1 MTTADSTPAATA
13 VAAQGG
19 PPSGAADDDWWR
31 TAVIYQI
38 YPRSFAD
45 GDGDGTGDLPGI
57 TGRLD
62 HLADLGVDALWLSPF
77 YPSPQRDGGY
87 DVADYR
93 AVDPRYGTLADFDE
107 LLARAHELSIRVIV
121 DLVPNHCSSEHVAF
135 RAALAAAPGSDERAL
150 FHFRDGRGPDGSLP
164 PNDWTSM
171 FEGPAWTRVTEAD
184 GRPGQ
189 WYLHLFDASQPDWN
203 WDNPAVRE
211 DFERTLRFW
220 LDRDV
225 DGFRVDVCDALVKA
239 PGLPDW
245 PRPTHG
251 VIEPVDGVMPPM
263 WDQEGIHE
271 IFRSWRRLLDTYAG
285 RRILCAEAWLPPE
298 RAARIIRADE
308 MHQAFNFRFLETP
321 WQAAPLR
328 NVVAES
334 LAANDGVGAP
344 TTWVL
349 SNHDVMRHASRFGYD
364 GHVELEHGVGADD
377 PQPDRPLGLR
387 RARAATALMLAL
399 PGSAYLYQGEEL
411 GLPEATALPDA
422 ARQDPVW
429 ERSGHRI
436 RGRDGCRVPLP
447 WTEEGPAF
455 GFGTAADT
463 WLPQPP
469 DYGSYAVAAQR
480 GRPGSTLELYRTLL
494 DLRRRYRLGEGT
506 LKWMTSPDDIPHLGN
521 DDIPHPGNDD
531 VLHLAN
537 GSVEV
542 VANLGTQPVPLPPG
556 AHVLA
561 ASEPVTTDVP
571 PDATVWFTTG
581 EANTGR

>member
-1 MTTADSTPAATA
+1 MTTADSTPAPAGTT
-13 VAAQGG
+13 
-19 PPSGAADDDWWR
+19 PLTDDDWWR
-31 TAVIYQI
+31 TAVIYQV

-93 AVDPRYGTLADFDE
+93 AVDPRYGTLADFDA
-107 LLARAHELSIRVIV
+107 LLARAHALDLRVIV
-121 DLVPNHCSSEHVAF
+121 DLVPNHCSSEHAAF
-135 RAALAAAPGSDERAL
+135 RAALAAGPGSEERAL
-150 FHFRDGRGPDGSLP
+150 FHFRDGLGPDGALP

-189 WYLHLFDASQPDWN
+189 WYLHLFDPSQPDWN
-203 WDNPAVRE
+203 WDNPAVRA

-220 LDRDV
+220 LDRGA

-271 IFRSWRRLLDTYAG
+271 IFRAWRRLLDTYDG

-298 RAARIIRADE
+298 RAARIVRADE

-321 WQAAPLR
+321 WQAAGLR
-328 NVVAES
+328 SVVDAS
-334 LAANDGVGAP
+334 LAANDAVGAP

-364 GHVELEHGVGADD
+364 GPVALEHGVGADD

-399 PGSAYLYQGEEL
+399 PGSTYLYQGEEL
-411 GLPEATALPDA
+411 GLPEATRLPDE

-447 WTEEGPAF
+447 WTEDGPAF
-455 GFGTAADT
+455 GFSTRSTT
-463 WLPQPP
+463 WLPQPS
-469 DYGSYAVAAQR
+469 DYGSYAVAVQR
-480 GRPGSTLELYRTLL
+480 GRPDSTLELYRTLL
-494 DLRRRYRLGEGT
+494 NQRRRYKLGEGPLVWET
-506 LKWMTSPDDIPHLGN
+506 TSE
-521 DDIPHPGNDD
+521 D
-531 VLHLAN
+531 VLHFRN
-537 GSVEV
+537 GAVEV
-542 VANLGTQPVPLPPG
+542 VTNFGQRPVPLPP
-556 AHVLA
+556 AVSLLA
-561 ASEPVTTDVP
+561 ASEPVTTHVP
-571 PDATVWFTTG
+571 PDTTVWFS
-581 EANTGR
+581 RDPLR

>member
-1 MTTADSTPAATA
+1 MTPADTTPASA
-13 VAAQGG
+13 SAPARPAG
-19 PPSGAADDDWWR
+19 DDDWWR

-45 GDGDGTGDLPGI
+45 SDGDGTGDLPGI
-57 TGRLD
+57 TARLD

-93 AVDPRYGTLADFDE
+93 AVDPRYGTLADFDA
-107 LLARAHELSIRVIV
+107 LLSRAHTLGIRVIV
-121 DLVPNHCSSEHVAF
+121 DLVPNHCSDQHAAF
-135 RAALAAAPGSDERAL
+135 QSALAAAPGSEERAL
-150 FHFRDGRGPDGSLP
+150 FHFRDGRGPDGDLP

-184 GRPGQ
+184 GNPGQ
-189 WYLHLFDASQPDWN
+189 WYLHLFDPGQPDWN
-203 WDNPAVRE
+203 WDNPAVRA
-211 DFERTLRFW
+211 DFETTLRFW
-220 LDRDV
+220 LDRGV

-239 PGLPDW
+239 DGLPDW
-245 PRPTHG
+245 PQPTHG

-263 WDQEGIHE
+263 WDQEGIHD
-271 IFRSWRRLLDTYAG
+271 IFRAWRKLLDTYDG
-285 RRILCAEAWLPPE
+285 HRILCAEAWLPPE

-321 WQAAPLR
+321 WQPDALR
-328 NVVAES
+328 AVIDES
-334 LAANDGVGAP
+334 LTANNAVGAP

-364 GHVELEHGVGADD
+364 GPVALEHGVGAND
-377 PQPDRPLGLR
+377 PQPDRARGLR
-387 RARAATALMLAL
+387 RARAAIALMLAL

-411 GLPEATALPDA
+411 GLPEVTDLPDT

-447 WTEEGPAF
+447 WTSQPPAF
-455 GFGTAADT
+455 GFSDTPDT

-469 DYGSYAVAAQR
+469 YYATYAADTQR
-480 GRPGSTLELYRTLL
+480 DHPDSTLRLYRTLL
-494 DLRRRYRLGEGT
+494 RLRRHHGMGAGDLR
-506 LKWMTSPDDIPHLGN
+506 WMASP
-521 DDIPHPGNDD
+521 DD
-531 VLHLAN
+531 VLHFAN
-537 GSVEV
+537 GAIEV
-542 VANLGTQPVPLPPG
+542 MTNLSPHSIPLPPSCHPVI
-556 AHVLA
+556 ASAEVTDRLA
-561 ASEPVTTDVP
+561 
-571 PDATVWFTTG
+571 PDTTVWLTR
-581 EANTGR
+581 N

>member
-1 MTTADSTPAATA
+1 MTTADSTPALAPDRAASAT
-13 VAAQGG
+13 
-19 PPSGAADDDWWR
+19 DDDWWR
-31 TAVIYQI
+31 TAVIYQV

-93 AVDPRYGTLADFDE
+93 AVDPRYGTLADFDA
-107 LLARAHELSIRVIV
+107 LLARAHALDIRVIV
-121 DLVPNHCSSEHVAF
+121 DLVPNHCSAEHAAF
-135 RAALAAAPGSDERAL
+135 RAALAAPPGSDERAL
-150 FHFRDGRGPDGSLP
+150 FHFRDGLGPDGSLP

-171 FEGPAWTRVTEAD
+171 FEGAAWTRVTEAD
-184 GRPGQ
+184 GSPGQ
-189 WYLHLFDASQPDWN
+189 WYLHLFDSSQPDWN

-220 LDRDV
+220 LDRGA

-251 VIEPVDGVMPPM
+251 VIEPVDGEMPPM

-271 IFRSWRRLLDTYAG
+271 IFRTWRRLLDTYDG

-321 WQAAPLR
+321 WRAAALR
-328 NVVAES
+328 GVVDAS
-334 LAANDGVGAP
+334 LAANDAVGAP

-364 GHVELEHGVGADD
+364 GPVELEHGVGADD

-387 RARAATALMLAL
+387 RARAATAFMLAL
-399 PGSAYLYQGEEL
+399 PGSAYVYQGEEL
-411 GLPEATALPDA
+411 GLPEATELPDA

-447 WTEEGPAF
+447 WTEDGPAF
-455 GFGTAADT
+455 GFGTGPEGPGT
-463 WLPQPP
+463 WLPQPS

-480 GRPGSTLELYRTLL
+480 GRPDSTLELYRDLL
-494 DLRRRYRLGEGT
+494 RLRRRHALGQGQGP
-506 LKWMTSPDDIPHLGN
+506 LAWVASP
-521 DDIPHPGNDD
+521 DD
-531 VLHLAN
+531 VLHLRN

-542 VANLGTQPVPLPPG
+542 VTNLGQRPVPLPPG
-556 AHVLA
+556 VDLLV
-561 ASEPVTTDVP
+561 ASEPVTTHVP
-571 PDATVWFTTG
+571 ADTTVWFT
-581 EANTGR
+581 GRPLP

>member
-1 MTTADSTPAATA
+1 MTSADTTPPAPAHL
-13 VAAQGG
+13 
-19 PPSGAADDDWWR
+19 AADDDWWR

-45 GDGDGTGDLPGI
+45 SDGDGTGDLPGI
-57 TGRLD
+57 TARLD

-93 AVDPRYGTLADFDE
+93 AVDPRYGTLADFDA
-107 LLARAHELSIRVIV
+107 LLARAHTLGIRVVV
-121 DLVPNHCSSEHVAF
+121 DLVPNHCSSEHTAF
-135 RAALAAAPGSDERAL
+135 RAALAAAPGSPERDL
-150 FHFRDGRGPDGSLP
+150 FHFRDGRGPDGGLP

-189 WYLHLFDASQPDWN
+189 WYLHLFDPGQPDWN
-203 WDNPAVRE
+203 WDNPAVRA
-211 DFERTLRFW
+211 DFETTLRFW
-220 LDRDV
+220 LDRGV

-239 PGLPDW
+239 DGLPDW
-245 PRPTHG
+245 PHPTHG

-263 WDQEGIHE
+263 WDQEGIHD
-271 IFRSWRRLLDTYAG
+271 IFRAWRKLLDSYDG
-285 RRILCAEAWLPPE
+285 HRILCAEAWLPPE
-298 RAARIIRADE
+298 RAARIIRPDE

-321 WQAAPLR
+321 WEPDALR
-328 NVVAES
+328 AVIDES
-334 LAANDGVGAP
+334 LTANDAVGAP

-364 GHVELEHGVGADD
+364 GPVALEHGVGADD
-377 PQPDRPLGLR
+377 PQPDRAAGLR

-411 GLPEATALPDA
+411 GLPEVTDLQDA

-447 WTEEGPAF
+447 WTGQGPSF
-455 GFGTAADT
+455 GFSDTPDT
-463 WLPQPP
+463 WLPQPSYYGPYAAESQRDDP
-469 DYGSYAVAAQR
+469 D
-480 GRPGSTLELYRTLL
+480 STLHLYRGLL
-494 DLRRRYRLGEGT
+494 RLRRHHRLGTGE
-506 LKWMTSPDDIPHLGN
+506 LRWLSSPDG
-521 DDIPHPGNDD
+521 
-531 VLHLAN
+531 VLHFTN
-537 GSVEV
+537 GAIEV
-542 VANLGTQPVPLPPG
+542 MTNLTSQPVPLPPSR
-556 AHVLA
+556 HVVIASA
-561 ASEPVTTDVP
+561 AVTDHVA
-571 PDATVWFTTG
+571 PDTTVWLV
-581 EANTGR
+581 RD

>member
-1 MTTADSTPAATA
+1 MTSPDNSPTPATT
-13 VAAQGG
+13 G
-19 PPSGAADDDWWR
+19 PAADDTWWR

-45 GDGDGTGDLPGI
+45 SDGDGTGDLPGI
-57 TGRLD
+57 TARLD

-77 YPSPQRDGGY
+77 YPSPQVDGGY
-87 DVADYR
+87 DIADYR
-93 AVDPRYGTLADFDE
+93 DVDPRYGTLHDFDA
-107 LLARAHELSIRVIV
+107 LLARAHALGIRVVV
-121 DLVPNHCSSEHVAF
+121 DLVPNHGSAQHPSFQEALTAPAGSS
-135 RAALAAAPGSDERAL
+135 ERAL

-184 GRPGQ
+184 GSPGQ
-189 WYLHLFDASQPDWN
+189 WYLHLFDPGQPDWN

-211 DFERTLRFW
+211 DFETTLRFW
-220 LDRDV
+220 LDRGV

-245 PRPTHG
+245 PHPTHG

-263 WDQEGIHE
+263 WDQDGIHD
-271 IFRSWRRLLDTYAG
+271 IFRAWRRLLDGYDG
-285 RRILCAEAWLPPE
+285 HRILCAEAWLPPE

-321 WQAAPLR
+321 WQPAALR
-328 NVVAES
+328 RVIDES
-334 LAANDGVGAP
+334 LAANDAVGAP

-364 GHVELEHGVGADD
+364 GPVALEHGVGADD
-377 PQPDRPLGLR
+377 PQPDRALGLR

-411 GLPEATALPDA
+411 GLPEATDLPDT

-447 WTEEGPAF
+447 WNADGPAL
-455 GFGTAADT
+455 GFSSTPDT
-463 WLPQPP
+463 WLPQPS
-469 DYGSYAVAAQR
+469 SYAAYAADTQR
-480 GRPGSTLELYRTLL
+480 DDPDSTLSLYRRLL
-494 DLRRRYRLGEGT
+494 SLRRRYGLGAGE
-506 LKWMTSPDDIPHLGN
+506 LRWLPSP
-521 DDIPHPGNDD
+521 PGLLRFANGP
-531 VLHLAN
+531 VEILAN
-537 GSVEV
+537 LTAES
-542 VANLGTQPVPLPPG
+542 VPLPSGARVLTASTAVSDRLPADGTIWFVREEPPKVPSAAVVPG
-556 AHVLA
+556 R
-561 ASEPVTTDVP
+561 
-571 PDATVWFTTG
+571 G
-581 EANTGR
+581 GRP